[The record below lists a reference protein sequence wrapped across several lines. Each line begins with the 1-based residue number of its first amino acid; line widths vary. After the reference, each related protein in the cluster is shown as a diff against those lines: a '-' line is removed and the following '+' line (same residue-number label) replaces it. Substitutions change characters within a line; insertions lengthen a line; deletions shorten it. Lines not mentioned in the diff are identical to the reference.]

1 MSTNLER
8 VFWAVLGGLIVLVTI
23 MGLNV
28 LDNHTQAEVLQNDA
42 HDWACYGYV
51 DFAYAEYTNHTDIV
65 HQCMRLG
72 ITDFEKF
79 TEWKTPKE

>member
-1 MSTNLER
+1 MC
-8 VFWAVLGGLIVLVTI
+8 TI

-28 LDNHTQAEVLQNDA
+28 LDNHVLDNHAQADITQD
-42 HDWACYGYV
+42 DMSPGWACYDYV

-72 ITDFEKF
+72 ITDFAKF
-79 TEWKTPKE
+79 TEWKNP